1 MPAMRKFAYPEGV
14 YNAMPERIVFGIG
27 ALDRIGDEIERLG
40 ASRVVVVCTPGR
52 RRSADDLAARLGQ
65 RCVGVLAEAR
75 TQVPI
80 ETAQAGRTEAR
91 RLGADCLVTIGGG
104 ASTGLGKAIALEA
117 GMPLIAI
124 PTTYSGSEMTGFCG
138 ITIGGVKR
146 MHADRR
152 MVAKTV
158 IYDPALTVGLPPHIS
173 GPSGMNALAHCV
185 EALYVATAGPIPFLM
200 AEEGARS
207 LSRSLPTVVR
217 KPNDLEARSEALY
230 GAYLAGGALTG
241 GFAIHHG
248 LAHVLGGSFG
258 IEHGIAHSVMLP
270 HSVAFNAPAVPEA
283 MARLAAALEV
293 EDAAAGLF
301 DLAVA
306 LGVPTKLEELG
317 VREGD
322 LDRAAEIAV
331 ETAHDNPRPVDFAG
345 MRAVLEDAFHGR
357 RPVSGT

>member
-1 MPAMRKFAYPEGV
+1 MRRFTYPEGV
-14 YNAMPERIVFGIG
+14 YNALPERVVFGVG
-27 ALDRIGDEIERLG
+27 AVDRLGEEVERLG
-40 ASRVVVVCTPGR
+40 ARRVVVVCTPGR
-52 RRSADDLAARLGQ
+52 RRSADDLATGLGP
-65 RCVGVLAEAR
+65 RCAGVLADAK

-80 ETAQAGRTEAR
+80 ETAQAGRAEAR

-104 ASTGLGKAIALEA
+104 ASTGLGKAIALET
-117 GMPLIAI
+117 GTPLIAI

-138 ITIGGVKR
+138 ITIAGVKR

-158 IYDPALTVGLPPHIS
+158 IYDPALTVSLPPAVS

-200 AEEGARS
+200 AEEGVRALR
-207 LSRSLPTVVR
+207 RSLPAVVR
-217 KPNDLEARSEALY
+217 EPDNLEARSEALY
-230 GAYLAGGALTG
+230 GAYMAGGALTG

-258 IEHGIAHSVMLP
+258 IEHGIAHAVMLP

-283 MARLAAALEV
+283 IARLTAALEV

-301 DLAVA
+301 DLAVE
-306 LGVPTKLEELG
+306 LKVPTSLKELG
-317 VREGD
+317 VRDGD

-331 ETAHDNPRPVDFAG
+331 ETAHDNPRPVDVAG

-357 RPVSGT
+357 RPASGV

>member
-1 MPAMRKFAYPEGV
+1 MKSFAYPEGV
-14 YNAMPERIVFGIG
+14 YNAMPERIVFGTG
-27 ALDRIGDEIERLG
+27 ALDQVGEEVERLE

-52 RRSADDLAARLGQ
+52 RKSAEDLAARLGQ
-65 RCVGVLAEAR
+65 RCVAVLAEAK

-80 ETAQAGRTEAR
+80 ETAEAGTEQVR
-91 RLGADCLVTIGGG
+91 RLGADGLITIGGG
-104 ASTGLGKAIALEA
+104 ASTGLGKAIALKT
-117 GMPLIAI
+117 GIPLMAI

-138 ITIGGVKR
+138 ITIAGVKR

-152 MVAKTV
+152 MVARTV

-185 EALYVATAGPIPFLM
+185 EALYVATAGPIASLM

-207 LSRSLPTVVR
+207 LKRSLPQVVR
-217 KPNDLEARSEALY
+217 DPGDLEARSEALY

-258 IEHGIAHSVMLP
+258 IEHGLAHSLMLP

-283 MARLAAALEV
+283 MRRLAVALEV
-293 EDAAAGLF
+293 ENPAAGLF
-301 DLAVA
+301 DLAVD
-306 LGVPTKLEELG
+306 LGIPMRLADLG

-331 ETAHDNPRPVDFAG
+331 ETAHDNPRRIDFDG
-345 MRAVLEDAFHGR
+345 MRTVLQAALHGR
-357 RPVSGT
+357 RPSAKA

>member
-1 MPAMRKFAYPEGV
+1 MRRFAYPEGV
-14 YNAMPERIVFGIG
+14 HNAMPERIVFGSG
-27 ALDRIGDEIERLG
+27 ALEQVGEEVERLG
-40 ASRVVVVCTPGR
+40 AGRVVVVCTPGR
-52 RRSADDLAARLGQ
+52 RGSADHLAARLKE

-80 ETAQAGRTEAR
+80 ETAEAGRAEAR
-91 RLGADCLVTIGGG
+91 RLGADCLITIGGG
-104 ASTGLGKAIALEA
+104 AATGLGKAIALET
-117 GMPLIAI
+117 GFPLIAI

-138 ITIGGVKR
+138 ITIAGVKR

-152 MVAKTV
+152 MVARTV

-185 EALYVATAGPIPFLM
+185 EALYVPTAGPIPFLM

-207 LSRSLPTVVR
+207 LMRSLPKVVR
-217 KPNDLEARSEALY
+217 EPEDLEARSEALY

-283 MARLAAALEV
+283 MDRLAAALEV
-293 EDAAAGLF
+293 EKPAAGLF

-306 LGVPTKLEELG
+306 LGVPMRLRDLG
-317 VREGD
+317 VHEGD

-331 ETAHDNPRPVDFAG
+331 ETAHDNPRPVDFDG
-345 MRAVLEDAFHGR
+345 MRAVLDAAFHGR
-357 RPVSGT
+357 RPS